1 MADNNKVLLPVFP
14 NARSVALP
22 SLKMSISVVNEYGK
36 RLFDS
41 LKEGDY
47 FFFVRSFNDDAFVDV
62 ENIKLPATKKTG
74 TICKLISIV
83 KNDVSYTVEFIG
95 DDTADLVDIEI
106 DKDNKIVRAEL
117 APHDNAPREAYEIYA
132 RLGKLQA
139 KYDAL
144 KSKYPTLPELPDLT
158 DVAPENIPYQLA
170 AFFNSSF
177 DVRQLMIEY
186 TDVID
191 KMKLCLNEIEKLD
204 IDGKIEFELDRAVST
219 AMDKNQREY
228 VLREKM
234 KAVKGMLKEF
244 DGDDQDAVYEKALN
258 ENKDLYPENIQ
269 QKIKVEMNR
278 LKTMPAASQEAS
290 VVRTYL
296 DLLVEMPWRVS
307 SQDNEDLNNV
317 QKILDEDHYGLV
329 KQKERILEYL
339 AVKAMT
345 KSLKAPILCLY
356 GPPGVGKTSL
366 GVSIARALGRKFVKV
381 SLGGV
386 SDESE
391 IRGHRRTYVGALP
404 GKIVQGIRNA
414 GVNNPLFLLDEI
426 DKLEGGGYHG
436 DPASA
441 MLEVLDSE
449 QNVAF
454 QDNYL
459 EETFDLSNVLFICT
473 ANDLSKIPEPL
484 RDRLELIEL
493 NTYTKFEKM
502 HIAKEHLIN
511 LELKENGI
519 KPEMIEFE
527 DDALDYIIEDYTRE
541 AGVRDLRRRI
551 GKIMRKFAVK
561 YLKDNTFNHLVVT
574 RDVVTDYLGKPPFIH
589 TKNLS
594 ESQVGV
600 VNGLAY
606 TSYGGEILP
615 IEVNLYPGKGTL
627 IKTGSLGDVMKESM
641 EIAFTYV
648 KSIAQKYG
656 APADFFET
664 HDFHIHAPEGATP
677 KDGPSAGVAISTA
690 ILSDVINKP
699 LRNDV
704 GMTGEVDLRGNSM
717 TIGGLREKSLAAVR
731 EHLKLILVPKGNH
744 NDVVDLPEEVKN
756 NLEIIEVS
764 SVEDVIKYAFVE
776 APQPVEAKW
785 LTFAKRLL

>member
-1 MADNNKVLLPVFP
+1 MADNKVLLPVFP

-22 SLKMSISVVNEYGK
+22 SLKMSISIVNEYGK

-47 FFFVRSFNDDAFVDV
+47 FFFVRSFNDDAFADV
-62 ENIKLPATKKTG
+62 ENIQLPATKKTG
-74 TICKLISIV
+74 TICKLISV
-83 KNDVSYTVEFIG
+83 AKNDVSYTVEFIG

-244 DGDDQDAVYEKALN
+244 DGEDQDAVYEKALN

-441 MLEVLDSE
+441 MLEVLDPE

-502 HIAKEHLIN
+502 HIAKEHLIK

-519 KPEMIEFE
+519 KPEMIEFK

-541 AGVRDLRRRI
+541 AGVRDLRRKI
-551 GKIMRKFAVK
+551 GTIMRKFAVK
-561 YLKDNTFNHLVVT
+561 YLKDNTFDHLVVT
-574 RDVVTDYLGKPPFIH
+574 KDVVTDYLGKPPFIH

-690 ILSDVINKP
+690 ILSAVINKS

-744 NDVVDLPEEVKN
+744 NDVVDLPDEVKN

-776 APQPVEAKW
+776 TPQPVEAK
-785 LTFAKRLL
+785 

>member
-158 DVAPENIPYQLA
+158 DVAPEKIPYQLA

-366 GVSIARALGRKFVKV
+366 GVSIARALGRKFVKA

-441 MLEVLDSE
+441 MLEVLDPE

-690 ILSDVINKP
+690 ILSAVINKP

-776 APQPVEAKW
+776 APQPVEAK
-785 LTFAKRLL
+785 

>member
-158 DVAPENIPYQLA
+158 DVAPENIPYQLS

-441 MLEVLDSE
+441 MLEVLDPE

-690 ILSDVINKP
+690 ILSAVINKP

-776 APQPVEAKW
+776 APQPVEAK
-785 LTFAKRLL
+785 

>member
-441 MLEVLDSE
+441 MLEVLDPE

-574 RDVVTDYLGKPPFIH
+574 REVVTDYLGKPPFIH

-690 ILSDVINKP
+690 ILSAVINKP

-776 APQPVEAKW
+776 APQPVEAK
-785 LTFAKRLL
+785 

>member
-41 LKEGDY
+41 LKEEDY

-441 MLEVLDSE
+441 MLEVLDPE

-690 ILSDVINKP
+690 ILSAVINKP

-776 APQPVEAKW
+776 APQPVEAK
-785 LTFAKRLL
+785 

>member
-441 MLEVLDSE
+441 MLEVLDPE

-690 ILSDVINKP
+690 ILSAVINKL

-776 APQPVEAKW
+776 APQPVEAK
-785 LTFAKRLL
+785 

>member
-441 MLEVLDSE
+441 MLEVLDPE

-502 HIAKEHLIN
+502 HIAKDHLIN

-690 ILSDVINKP
+690 ILSAVINKP

-776 APQPVEAKW
+776 APQPVEAK
-785 LTFAKRLL
+785 

>member
-441 MLEVLDSE
+441 MLEVLDPE

-690 ILSDVINKP
+690 ILSAVINKP

-776 APQPVEAKW
+776 APQPAEAK
-785 LTFAKRLL
+785 

>member
-74 TICKLISIV
+74 TLCKLISIV
-83 KNDVSYTVEFIG
+83 KNDVSYTIEFIG

-441 MLEVLDSE
+441 MLEVLDPE

-690 ILSDVINKP
+690 ILSAVINKP

-776 APQPVEAKW
+776 APQPVEAK
-785 LTFAKRLL
+785 

>member
-47 FFFVRSFNDDAFVDV
+47 FFFVSSFNDDAFVDV

-441 MLEVLDSE
+441 MLEVLDPE

-690 ILSDVINKP
+690 ILSAVINKP

-776 APQPVEAKW
+776 APQPVEAK
-785 LTFAKRLL
+785 

>member
-441 MLEVLDSE
+441 MLEVLDPE

-690 ILSDVINKP
+690 ILSAVINKP

-731 EHLKLILVPKGNH
+731 EHLKLILVPK
-744 NDVVDLPEEVKN
+744 V
-756 NLEIIEVS
+756 II
-764 SVEDVIKYAFVE
+764 
-776 APQPVEAKW
+776 
-785 LTFAKRLL
+785 TMLLIYQKKLRITSKLLK

>member
-441 MLEVLDSE
+441 MLEVLDPE

-527 DDALDYIIEDYTRE
+527 DDALDYMIEDYTRE

-690 ILSDVINKP
+690 ILSAVINKP

-731 EHLKLILVPKGNH
+731 EHLKLILVPKGNN

-776 APQPVEAKW
+776 APQPVEAK
-785 LTFAKRLL
+785 

>member
-41 LKEGDY
+41 LKGGDY

-441 MLEVLDSE
+441 MLEVLDPE

-690 ILSDVINKP
+690 ILSAVINKP

-776 APQPVEAKW
+776 APQPVEAK
-785 LTFAKRLL
+785 

>member
-106 DKDNKIVRAEL
+106 YKDNKIVRAEL

-441 MLEVLDSE
+441 MLEVLDPE

-690 ILSDVINKP
+690 ILSAVINKP

-776 APQPVEAKW
+776 APQPVEAK
-785 LTFAKRLL
+785 

>member
-404 GKIVQGIRNA
+404 GKIAQGIRNA

-441 MLEVLDSE
+441 MLEVLDPE

-690 ILSDVINKP
+690 ILSAVINKP

-776 APQPVEAKW
+776 APQPVEAK
-785 LTFAKRLL
+785 

>member
-441 MLEVLDSE
+441 MLEVLDPE

-690 ILSDVINKP
+690 ILSAVINKP

-776 APQPVEAKW
+776 APQPVESK
-785 LTFAKRLL
+785 

>member
-41 LKEGDY
+41 FKEGDY

-441 MLEVLDSE
+441 MLEVLDPE

-690 ILSDVINKP
+690 ILSAVINKP

-776 APQPVEAKW
+776 APQPVEAK
-785 LTFAKRLL
+785 

>member
-204 IDGKIEFELDRAVST
+204 IDGKIESELDRAVST

-441 MLEVLDSE
+441 MLEVLDPE

-690 ILSDVINKP
+690 ILSAVINKP

-776 APQPVEAKW
+776 APQPVEAK
-785 LTFAKRLL
+785 

>member
-1 MADNNKVLLPVFP
+1 MVDNNKVLLPVFP

-441 MLEVLDSE
+441 MLEVLDPE

-690 ILSDVINKP
+690 ILSAVINKP

-776 APQPVEAKW
+776 APQPVEAK
-785 LTFAKRLL
+785 

>member
-269 QKIKVEMNR
+269 QKIKVEMDR

-441 MLEVLDSE
+441 MLEVLDPE

-690 ILSDVINKP
+690 ILSAVINKP

-776 APQPVEAKW
+776 APQPVEAK
-785 LTFAKRLL
+785 

>member
-1 MADNNKVLLPVFP
+1 M
-14 NARSVALP
+14 
-22 SLKMSISVVNEYGK
+22 
-36 RLFDS
+36 
-41 LKEGDY
+41 
-47 FFFVRSFNDDAFVDV
+47 
-62 ENIKLPATKKTG
+62 
-74 TICKLISIV
+74 
-83 KNDVSYTVEFIG
+83 
-95 DDTADLVDIEI
+95 
-106 DKDNKIVRAEL
+106 
-117 APHDNAPREAYEIYA
+117 
-132 RLGKLQA
+132 
-139 KYDAL
+139 
-144 KSKYPTLPELPDLT
+144 
-158 DVAPENIPYQLA
+158 
-170 AFFNSSF
+170 
-177 DVRQLMIEY
+177 
-186 TDVID
+186 
-191 KMKLCLNEIEKLD
+191 KLD

-441 MLEVLDSE
+441 MLEVLDPE

-690 ILSDVINKP
+690 ILSAVINKP

-776 APQPVEAKW
+776 APQPVEAK
-785 LTFAKRLL
+785 

>member
-47 FFFVRSFNDDAFVDV
+47 FFFVRSFNDDAFGDV

-441 MLEVLDSE
+441 MLEVLDPE

-502 HIAKEHLIN
+502 NIAKEHLIN

-690 ILSDVINKP
+690 ILSAVINKP

-776 APQPVEAKW
+776 APQPVEAK
-785 LTFAKRLL
+785 

>member
-441 MLEVLDSE
+441 MLEVLDPE

-527 DDALDYIIEDYTRE
+527 DDALDYMIEDYTRE

-690 ILSDVINKP
+690 ILSAVINKP

-776 APQPVEAKW
+776 APQPVEAK
-785 LTFAKRLL
+785 

>member
-191 KMKLCLNEIEKLD
+191 KMKLCLNEIERLD

-441 MLEVLDSE
+441 MLEVLDPE

-690 ILSDVINKP
+690 ILSAVINKP

-776 APQPVEAKW
+776 APQPVEAK
-785 LTFAKRLL
+785 

>member
-1 MADNNKVLLPVFP
+1 
-14 NARSVALP
+14 
-22 SLKMSISVVNEYGK
+22 
-36 RLFDS
+36 
-41 LKEGDY
+41 
-47 FFFVRSFNDDAFVDV
+47 
-62 ENIKLPATKKTG
+62 
-74 TICKLISIV
+74 
-83 KNDVSYTVEFIG
+83 
-95 DDTADLVDIEI
+95 
-106 DKDNKIVRAEL
+106 
-117 APHDNAPREAYEIYA
+117 
-132 RLGKLQA
+132 
-139 KYDAL
+139 
-144 KSKYPTLPELPDLT
+144 
-158 DVAPENIPYQLA
+158 
-170 AFFNSSF
+170 
-177 DVRQLMIEY
+177 MIEY

-441 MLEVLDSE
+441 MLEVLDPE

-527 DDALDYIIEDYTRE
+527 DDALDYMIEDYTRE

-690 ILSDVINKP
+690 ILSAVINKP

-776 APQPVEAKW
+776 APQPVEAK
-785 LTFAKRLL
+785 

>member
-191 KMKLCLNEIEKLD
+191 KMKLCLIEIEKLD

-441 MLEVLDSE
+441 MLEVLDPE

-690 ILSDVINKP
+690 ILSAVINKP

-776 APQPVEAKW
+776 APQPVEAK
-785 LTFAKRLL
+785 

>member
-441 MLEVLDSE
+441 MLEVLDPE

-664 HDFHIHAPEGATP
+664 NDFHIHAPEGATP

-690 ILSDVINKP
+690 ILSAVINKP

-776 APQPVEAKW
+776 APQPVEAK
-785 LTFAKRLL
+785 

>member
-366 GVSIARALGRKFVKV
+366 GVSIARALERKFVKV

-441 MLEVLDSE
+441 MLEVLDPE

-690 ILSDVINKP
+690 ILSAVINKP

-776 APQPVEAKW
+776 APQPVEAK
-785 LTFAKRLL
+785 

>member
-47 FFFVRSFNDDAFVDV
+47 FFFVRSFNDDAFGDV

-441 MLEVLDSE
+441 MLEVLDPE

-690 ILSDVINKP
+690 ILSAVINKP

-776 APQPVEAKW
+776 APQPVEAK
-785 LTFAKRLL
+785 

>member
-441 MLEVLDSE
+441 MLEVLDPE

-574 RDVVTDYLGKPPFIH
+574 RDEVTDYLGKPPFIH

-690 ILSDVINKP
+690 ILSAVINKP

-776 APQPVEAKW
+776 APQPVEAK
-785 LTFAKRLL
+785 

>member
-219 AMDKNQREY
+219 AMDKNQREF

-441 MLEVLDSE
+441 MLEVLDPE

-690 ILSDVINKP
+690 ILSAVINKP

-776 APQPVEAKW
+776 APQPVEAK
-785 LTFAKRLL
+785 

>member
-441 MLEVLDSE
+441 MLEVLDPE

-519 KPEMIEFE
+519 KSEMIEFE

-690 ILSDVINKP
+690 ILSAVINKP

-776 APQPVEAKW
+776 APQPVEAK
-785 LTFAKRLL
+785 

>member
-83 KNDVSYTVEFIG
+83 KNDVSYTIEFIG

-441 MLEVLDSE
+441 MLEVLDPE

-473 ANDLSKIPEPL
+473 VNDLSKIPEPL

-690 ILSDVINKP
+690 ILSAVINKP

-776 APQPVEAKW
+776 APQPVEAK
-785 LTFAKRLL
+785 

>member
-441 MLEVLDSE
+441 MLEVLDPE

-690 ILSDVINKP
+690 ILSAVINKP

>member
-441 MLEVLDSE
+441 MLEVLDPE

-589 TKNLS
+589 TKNLN

-690 ILSDVINKP
+690 ILSAVINKP

-776 APQPVEAKW
+776 APQPVEAK
-785 LTFAKRLL
+785 

>member
-441 MLEVLDSE
+441 MLEVLDPE

-615 IEVNLYPGKGTL
+615 IEVNLYPGKGKL

-690 ILSDVINKP
+690 ILSAVINKP

-776 APQPVEAKW
+776 APQPVEAK
-785 LTFAKRLL
+785 

>member
-74 TICKLISIV
+74 TICKLISTV

-441 MLEVLDSE
+441 MLEVLDPE

-690 ILSDVINKP
+690 ILSAVINKP

-776 APQPVEAKW
+776 APQPVEAK
-785 LTFAKRLL
+785 

>member
-234 KAVKGMLKEF
+234 KAVKEMLKEF

-339 AVKAMT
+339 AVKTMT

-441 MLEVLDSE
+441 MLEVLDPE

-690 ILSDVINKP
+690 ILSAVINKP

-776 APQPVEAKW
+776 APQPVEAK
-785 LTFAKRLL
+785 